1 MNNKS
6 ILEESKKS
14 KSRGIFKIFNKK
26 VLGGLV
32 IVIVIAGGVYYF
44 YQSKTTTVAA
54 PVKKTA
60 TVNREDLQ
68 IAIDTTGKVVAKDG
82 VDLSFSIS
90 GNTSEVSDVYVK
102 EGQKVKKGDK
112 IASIETDSL
121 EFDLRNAYSSYQS
134 ALANYNTKAAG
145 ATQAEKDKAKNSL
158 EQSKVNLEQAKISLA
173 QSESSVAK
181 NISNA
186 ENAVTIANNNLKMN
200 QDEKSSAV
208 VGDAYDNLV
217 NNLKTVNITLS
228 KALEDN
234 DSVLGID
241 EQSINDTF
249 ELLLSAKNASYLNY
263 AKSSYQ
269 TAKLEKE
276 NFNSLISTINSLS
289 SHDEIDRAA
298 TQADRALGA
307 MEKNAN
313 DVKDVL
319 DATIISSS
327 FSQSQLDSLRSKINS
342 TRSSVTSSSSGL
354 NSSLQ
359 SLANAKRS
367 LVSLELAYQK
377 AVDDLAYA
385 KKEGEQTLA
394 NAKNSYTTKE
404 LSLKQAQLDYQDL
417 INPVSSADLASASS
431 QLSSAA
437 VSVDRAKYAIEQAT
451 LISPIDGQIALLN
464 YKKGDIIIK
473 DSAKA
478 MASII
483 NNDTLFIEV
492 NIEESDINKVKVG
505 QKAYATFDAVD
516 GLELAGE
523 VSFISLT
530 SESSSNGI
538 VTYLVRVLFTNSN
551 DAQIREGMTANVK
564 FVTAEAKDVLAIP
577 VAAVRNIKDQISVE
591 KSDGTYATVVTG
603 FTDGKKVE
611 IISGLNEGDKI
622 TY

>member
-14 KSRGIFKIFNKK
+14 KGRGILKIFNKK

-32 IVIVIAGGVYYF
+32 IVIVITGGVYYF

-54 PVKKTA
+54 PIKKNA

-158 EQSKVNLEQAKISLA
+158 EQAKVNLEQAKISLA

-186 ENAVTIANNNLKMN
+186 ENAVTIADNNLKLN

-228 KALEDN
+228 KALEDS
-234 DSVLGID
+234 DSVLGIE
-241 EQSINDTF
+241 EQSINDSF

-269 TAKLEKE
+269 SAKLEKD
-276 NFNSLISTINSLS
+276 NFNSLMTTINSLS

-298 TQADRALGA
+298 TQADRALDA

-342 TRSSVTSSSSGL
+342 TRSSVTGSLSSLS
-354 NSSLQ
+354 SSLQ

-377 AVDDLAYA
+377 AVDDLAYT

-404 LSLKQAQLDYQDL
+404 LSLKQSQLDYQDL
-417 INPVSSADLASASS
+417 IDPVSSADLASARS

>member
-14 KSRGIFKIFNKK
+14 KGSGIFKIFKKK
-26 VLGGLV
+26 VFISLILV
-32 IVIVIAGGVYYF
+32 IVMASGVYYF
-44 YQSKTTTVAA
+44 YKSKTATVAA
-54 PVKKTA
+54 PVKKIA

-68 IAIDTTGKVVAKDG
+68 IAIETTGKVVAKDG
-82 VDLSFSIS
+82 VNLSFSIS
-90 GNTSEVSDVYVK
+90 GNTSEVSEVYVK
-102 EGQKVKKGDK
+102 EGQQVKKGDK
-112 IASIETDSL
+112 IAAIETNSL

-134 ALANYNTKAAG
+134 ALASFNTKQAG
-145 ATQAEKDKAKNSL
+145 ATQAERDKAKNSL
-158 EQSKVNLEQAKISLA
+158 EQAKVNLEQAKISLA
-173 QSESSVAK
+173 QSESNVAK
-181 NISNA
+181 SISNA
-186 ENAVTIANNNLKMN
+186 ENAVTIADNNLKMN

-217 NNLKTVNITLS
+217 NNLKSVNITLS
-228 KALEDN
+228 KALEDS

-241 EQSINDTF
+241 EQSINDSF

-269 TAKLEKE
+269 SAKLEKE
-276 NFNSLISTINSLS
+276 NFNNLISTINSLS
-289 SHDEIDRAA
+289 SHDDIDRAA
-298 TQADRALGA
+298 ASANRALDA
-307 MEKNAN
+307 MEKNSN

-342 TRSSVTSSSSGL
+342 TRSSVTGSASSLS
-354 NSSLQ
+354 SSLQ

-394 NAKNSYTTKE
+394 NAKNSYATKE
-404 LSLKQAQLDYQDL
+404 LSLKQTQLDYDDL
-417 INPVSSADLASASS
+417 ISPVSSADLASARS

-437 VSVDRAKYAIEQAT
+437 VSVDRAKYSIEQAT

-577 VAAVRNIKDQISVE
+577 VVAVRNIKDQISVE
-591 KSDGTYATVVTG
+591 NSDGTYATVVTG

-611 IISGLNEGDKI
+611 IISGLKEGDKI

>member
-14 KSRGIFKIFNKK
+14 RGGSVFKIFNKK
-26 VLGGLV
+26 IFIGLAVL
-32 IVIVIAGGVYYF
+32 IIIAGGVYYF
-44 YQSKTTTVAA
+44 YKSKTTTVAA

-60 TVNREDLQ
+60 TVSREDLQ

-145 ATQAEKDKAKNSL
+145 ATSAERDKAKNSL
-158 EQSKVNLEQAKISLA
+158 EQAKVNLEQAKISLT

-186 ENAVTIANNNLKMN
+186 ENAVTIADNNLKMN
-200 QDEKSSAV
+200 QDEQSSAV

-228 KALEDN
+228 KALEDS

-241 EQSINDTF
+241 EQSINDSF

-269 TAKLEKE
+269 SAKLEKE
-276 NFNSLISTINSLS
+276 NFNTLMSTINSLS
-289 SHDEIDRAA
+289 SHNDIDRAA
-298 TQADRALGA
+298 VQAERSLDA

-319 DATIISSS
+319 EATIISSS

-342 TRSSVTSSSSGL
+342 TRSSVTGALSSLS
-354 NSSLQ
+354 SSLQ

-377 AVDDLAYA
+377 AVDDLTYT

-404 LSLKQAQLDYQDL
+404 LSLKQSQLDYQDL
-417 INPVSSADLASASS
+417 INPVSSADLASARS

-437 VSVDRAKYAIEQAT
+437 VSVDRAKYAISQAT

-505 QKAYATFDAVD
+505 QKAYATFDAVE

-564 FVTAEAKDVLAIP
+564 FVTAEAKDVLTVP

-591 KSDGTYATVVTG
+591 NIDGIYATVVTG

-611 IISGLNEGDKI
+611 IISGLKQGDKI